1 MGAVAVEDDLIDD
14 DILEIF
20 VEEAQE
26 VLETINE
33 QFPLWRAEPGNAEI
47 RLEVRRA
54 FHTLKGSGRMVKAVF
69 ISELAW
75 SVENMM
81 NRITDGTIA
90 ISEPVFELIDQVRDV
105 MPSLIEAFQNRADAP
120 LDVQPMMQCAD
131 ALARGETVAAM
142 PAATAAA
149 TASVALAK
157 SPEPAN
163 DIPET
168 VAEAEPALSEEE
180 MQQINDRLDALARQM
195 DSLGQGLA
203 TLQARM
209 QGMQS
214 DIGGLQARPSSSLP
228 EGAALQM
235 QEDVASTKSGLKAVQ
250 GNLKAAMTRFDG
262 EFAEC
267 RAAIKDLNATADV
280 AALRSS
286 LETEVKALRM
296 EHAEACKAA
305 NTMVGIAIGVGL
317 LCIGLVL
324 FFHLM

>member
-90 ISEPVFELIDQVRDV
+90 ISDPVFELIDQVRDV

-142 PAATAAA
+142 PAATA
-149 TASVALAK
+149 SVALAK

-163 DIPET
+163 EIPET
-168 VAEAEPALSEEE
+168 VVEAEPALSEED
-180 MQQINDRLDALARQM
+180 MQQINERLDALAKQM
-195 DSLGQGLA
+195 ESLGQGLS
-203 TLQARM
+203 TLQSRM

-214 DIGGLQARPSSSLP
+214 ELVALKDKPASPPAAVLQVQEEMA
-228 EGAALQM
+228 GAKA
-235 QEDVASTKSGLKAVQ
+235 GLKALQ
-250 GNLKAAMTRFDG
+250 GNLKAAMDRFDS
-262 EFAEC
+262 EFADC
-267 RAAIKDLNATADV
+267 RSAIKDLRATADV
-280 AALRSS
+280 SALRSS
-286 LETEVKALRM
+286 LDTEIKAVRM
-296 EHAEACKAA
+296 EQAEACKAA

>member
-90 ISEPVFELIDQVRDV
+90 ISDPVFELIDQVRDV

-142 PAATAAA
+142 PAATPAAS
-149 TASVALAK
+149 ASVALAR

-163 DIPET
+163 EIPET
-168 VAEAEPALSEEE
+168 VVEAEPALSEED
-180 MQQINDRLDALARQM
+180 MQQINERLDALAKQM
-195 DSLGQGLA
+195 ESLGQGLS
-203 TLQARM
+203 TLQSRM

-214 DIGGLQARPSSSLP
+214 ELVALKDKPASPPAAVLQVQEEMA
-228 EGAALQM
+228 GAKA
-235 QEDVASTKSGLKAVQ
+235 GLKALQ
-250 GNLKAAMTRFDG
+250 GNLKAAMDRFDS
-262 EFAEC
+262 EFADC
-267 RAAIKDLNATADV
+267 RSAIKDLRATADV
-280 AALRSS
+280 SALRSS
-286 LETEVKALRM
+286 LDTEIKAVRM
-296 EHAEACKAA
+296 EQAEACKAA